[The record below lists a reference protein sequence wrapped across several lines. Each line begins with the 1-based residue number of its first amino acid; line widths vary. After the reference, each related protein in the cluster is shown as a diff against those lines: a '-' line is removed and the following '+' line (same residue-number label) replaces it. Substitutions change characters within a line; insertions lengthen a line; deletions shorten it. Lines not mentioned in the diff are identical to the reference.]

1 MKGKKIAVYGL
12 LIALAFVLSYLE
24 SLLPIFIAVPGVKLG
39 LTNLVVLVAIK
50 LMGKKDGFFINMI
63 RILLVAMTFGNAYS
77 FWYSLAG
84 GLLSFFVM
92 LLFLRWKT
100 FSIVGVSVA
109 GAISHNM
116 AQIMVAIFVLDT
128 ASLLYYLPVLILSGT
143 IAGVIVGILCGEI
156 VKRLP
161 RIDINDE

>member
-143 IAGVIVGILCGEI
+143 RAGVIVGILCGEI

>member
-1 MKGKKIAVYGL
+1 
-12 LIALAFVLSYLE
+12 
-24 SLLPIFIAVPGVKLG
+24 
-39 LTNLVVLVAIK
+39 
-50 LMGKKDGFFINMI
+50 
-63 RILLVAMTFGNAYS
+63 
-77 FWYSLAG
+77 
-84 GLLSFFVM
+84 
-92 LLFLRWKT
+92 
-100 FSIVGVSVA
+100 
-109 GAISHNM
+109 M